1 MNQKPSR
8 KRILS
13 TNSENGKNTEL
24 KSIENNGINGMNRI
38 IENQNIQNS
47 QDQSQIRIKSS
58 LKSTKSK
65 NKILNVSSKVNYF
78 QYTKIPSNDNINNEE
93 KDEGVNNKNEN
104 YLFNNVH
111 DEVFLYLDTN
121 DEDKNEFLEI
131 IKSNNIMVNSE
142 YYTDLLISLK
152 KIIIVRI
159 NNS

>member
-111 DEVFLYLDTN
+111 DEVFLYLD
-121 DEDKNEFLEI
+121 
-131 IKSNNIMVNSE
+131 
-142 YYTDLLISLK
+142 
-152 KIIIVRI
+152 
-159 NNS
+159 

>member
-93 KDEGVNNKNEN
+93 KDKGVNNKNEN